1 MKIISTKAFTLIE
14 TLVVVLIATV
24 AFAGIYST
32 FIVGNQA
39 WFYYNNSV
47 AVKKEARRAL
57 FGMVKELREAQK
69 VKVIQSH
76 DGTALHFYRPSV
88 GNVSYVWTNKG
99 EDANK
104 IIRRNRLNTRTMAQ
118 HISALS
124 FELSHNT
131 IVINLSAGKQ
141 TVAEN
146 VTQVTLRKKIAL
158 RSKTAM
164 FQ

>member
-1 MKIISTKAFTLIE
+1 MNIANKKAFTFIE
-14 TLVVVLIATV
+14 TLVVVLISTV

-32 FIVGNQA
+32 FIVGNMA
-39 WFYYNNSV
+39 WTHYNNSV
-47 AVKKEARRAL
+47 AVRKEARRAL

-69 VKVIQSH
+69 VKVIQSL

-88 GNVSYVWTNKG
+88 GNVSYVWTNEG
-99 EDANK
+99 DDANK

-124 FELSHNT
+124 FEHSHNT

-141 TVAEN
+141 TAAEN
-146 VTQVTLRKKIAL
+146 VNQVAVRGKIAL